1 MQAVMQDSEKTTLT
15 QANDV
20 YHFSV
25 SLAFVDVYI
34 DR

>member
-1 MQAVMQDSEKTTLT
+1 MMQDSEKTTLT

-25 SLAFVDVYI
+25 SLAFVNIHI
-34 DR
+34 DH